1 MFLVLGFAWQLELEV
16 EVCVLCVISLETNFD
31 SLIANHVA
39 LEVLKLETLEL
50 LVSFGSAS
58 EMRRCMVLS
67 SLRFGLQFSAGLN

>member
-16 EVCVLCVISLETNFD
+16 EVCVISLETNFD

-58 EMRRCMVLS
+58 VMRRCMAQS
-67 SLRFGLQFSAGLN
+67 SLRFGLQFSASLN